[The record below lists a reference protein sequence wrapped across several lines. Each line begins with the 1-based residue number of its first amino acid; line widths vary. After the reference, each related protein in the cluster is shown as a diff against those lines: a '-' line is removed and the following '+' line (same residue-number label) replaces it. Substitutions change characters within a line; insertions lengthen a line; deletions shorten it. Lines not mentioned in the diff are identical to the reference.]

1 LSTKSLMDNA
11 LDANAATN
19 TVAVSRGGKSQVRV
33 PDDNCGMDEEDV
45 RACLVR
51 HATSKIAV

>member
-1 LSTKSLMDNA
+1 MDNA

-33 PDDNCGMDEEDV
+33 PDDNCGMEEEDV
-45 RACLVR
+45 RACLLR
-51 HATSKIAV
+51 HATSKIAI